1 MAETQGSSL
10 AGANLQSIALSV
22 GFFSKGADDATAL
35 VFPWTCQYLKF
46 VNVRIFEVDHFSQS
60 DDSHFEYSDRMPSC
74 DRNPDA
80 LSIAVFMRDA
90 AAAAAAKW
98 ETLCSD

>member
-1 MAETQGSSL
+1 M
-10 AGANLQSIALSV
+10 
-22 GFFSKGADDATAL
+22 
-35 VFPWTCQYLKF
+35 
-46 VNVRIFEVDHFSQS
+46 DHFSQS

-90 AAAAAAKW
+90 AAAAAAAK
-98 ETLCSD
+98 